1 MKLVQ
6 KKILAVSLNSDKVAV
21 IDGIRGSF
29 DTSEDDLNA
38 AKMLISNN
46 TTGTTKA
53 DVYKM
58 LLKKVRAL
66 NGQCVSNAW
75 LKFMEIFKFIE
86 SSICKNGLNVFMNA
100 ELPGAAICALNHF
113 MKNRN
118 INYTWTASSFMPV
131 SGKAQLED
139 RYGLLECNPENWLI
153 RSTETGSEEFT
164 GDMTDS
170 KQVKIC
176 IDLYKQKNNGRC
188 DLYTSDAGMDVSSNY
203 AGQEEMN
210 FKLHLG
216 CAIVGLSCISLGGTL
231 ICKHYTFYQDSS
243 KALLWYYQQ
252 FFETVTLMKPV
263 TSRPYNSET
272 YVVGI
277 NFMMPENGETLLAEM
292 FNILDNN
299 ESCETTNVISNRAA
313 EVTANDRFQMFH
325 DIFVGRQIEFLREKA
340 SMDSDTVHGKN
351 TVCGKNTGIKID
363 TRLYDRACNFWLSN
377 MGIKEIASDDHL
389 TIKK

>member
-86 SSICKNGLNVFMNA
+86 SSICREGLNVFMNA

-340 SMDSDTVHGKN
+340 SMDSGKD
-351 TVCGKNTGIKID
+351 VKID

-377 MGIKEIASDDHL
+377 MGIKEIDPNDHL
-389 TIKK
+389 VCRK